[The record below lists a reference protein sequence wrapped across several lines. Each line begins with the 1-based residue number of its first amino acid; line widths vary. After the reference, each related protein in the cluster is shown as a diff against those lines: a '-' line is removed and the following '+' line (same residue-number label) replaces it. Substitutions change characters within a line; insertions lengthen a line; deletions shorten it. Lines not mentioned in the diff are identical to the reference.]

1 MSTIFITRKNYFGKK
16 LEYLEK
22 GKKKSCGLCPLSK
35 TQNKQK
41 RTQKPKGPVVP
52 RTMWV
57 CLGWV
62 EKRRAYR
69 NRNEVPAFINR
80 TGALQEDKNVR
91 PMRHQAQEVAQL
103 SATKVTGA
111 PGIGGLHWTPA
122 NGTELGV
129 VKLGS
134 AQSNALEQPGVV
146 GWYMG
151 SQGGRK
157 EVT

>member
-1 MSTIFITRKNYFGKK
+1 M
-16 LEYLEK
+16 
-22 GKKKSCGLCPLSK
+22 SK

-41 RTQKPKGPVVP
+41 HTQKPKGPVVP

-103 SATKVTGA
+103 SATKVTG
-111 PGIGGLHWTPA
+111 
-122 NGTELGV
+122 V
-129 VKLGS
+129 
-134 AQSNALEQPGVV
+134 PGV
-146 GWYMG
+146 
-151 SQGGRK
+151 GG
-157 EVT
+157 VCTGPL